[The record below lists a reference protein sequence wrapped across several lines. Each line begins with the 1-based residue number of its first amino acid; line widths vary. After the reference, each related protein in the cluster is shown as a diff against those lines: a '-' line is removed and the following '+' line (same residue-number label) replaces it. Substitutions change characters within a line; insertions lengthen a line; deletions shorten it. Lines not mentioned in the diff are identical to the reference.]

1 MSTTSLAY
9 LVAWPG
15 RNDEQSIPIIDHLF
29 VGRECNGIDDQHR
42 FLIED
47 ISVSRTHAEVHLDTK
62 QDQAWLIDR
71 STNGTWLNGARM
83 ERSVPVQIMPGD
95 RVQVGPI
102 EFQFLSRHFSVPTEV
117 DPRRTARQ
125 RVHERPGH
133 GRGRY
138 RFVFDGV

>member
-1 MSTTSLAY
+1 MPKYISTLS
-9 LVAWPG
+9 
-15 RNDEQSIPIIDHLF
+15 
-29 VGRECNGIDDQHR
+29 
-42 FLIED
+42 
-47 ISVSRTHAEVHLDTK
+47 
-62 QDQAWLIDR
+62 QDQAWLVDR

-117 DPRRTARQ
+117 DAQADGAQ

-133 GRGRY
+133 GRGRH
-138 RFVFDGV
+138 RFVLDGF